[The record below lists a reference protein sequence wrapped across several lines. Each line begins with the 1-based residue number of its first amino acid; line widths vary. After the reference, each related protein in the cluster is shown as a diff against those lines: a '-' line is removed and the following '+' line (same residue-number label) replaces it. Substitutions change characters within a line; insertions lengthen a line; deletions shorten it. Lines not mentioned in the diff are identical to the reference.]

1 MLKQSRNA
9 LTHLAKRYR
18 AVLRRCRLC
27 ALALALACA
36 LTALPPLPAG
46 AANSGGTVDG
56 NGNYVGS
63 TTGTG
68 GDVVIDSDVQGD
80 VYGGFITYSRNNAYN
95 NRVTVTGG
103 TVGAVIGGHSDAGDS
118 TNNTVSISGG
128 TVLGNVIGGRGN
140 DQTTATYNK
149 IILSG
154 APDLS
159 RSKIFGGRSPNVR
172 VTDLITGNHLIL
184 LTSGRRPKTSRILRS
199 IPSNCPPR

>member
-18 AVLRRCRLC
+18 AVLRRCRLR

-36 LTALPPLPAG
+36 LTTLSPLPAG
-46 AANSGGTVDG
+46 ANSGGTDDGFGRYIGSQTGSDG
-56 NGNYVGS
+56 NVF
-63 TTGTG
+63 
-68 GDVVIDSDVQGD
+68 IDSDFQGD
-80 VYGGFITYSRNNAYN
+80 VYGGFITGSSKDAYN

-103 TVGAVIGGHSDAGDS
+103 TVDAVIGGYSDAGDAM
-118 TNNTVSISGG
+118 NNMVSISGG

-140 DQTTATYNK
+140 DKTTATYNK

-159 RSKIFGGRSPNVR
+159 RSEIFGGISVGVYVKDLR
-172 VTDLITGNHLIL
+172 VLIN
-184 LTSGRRPKTSRILRS
+184 
-199 IPSNCPPR
+199 